1 MHDDA
6 DDDFLDHLIEERRT
20 HNPVFPAMVDNAYE
34 RRLLLRQLA
43 EARKAAKSS
52 RTVVAARMGTS
63 EAAVARLEAAT
74 VDPKAFTIKRFAA
87 AIGTRVQW
95 EIVDAKRDVQDL

>member
-1 MHDDA
+1 MSTPTDHDT
-6 DDDFLDHLIEERRT
+6 DFLDEIIEERT
-20 HNPVFPAMVDNAYE
+20 ASNPASTAMVEEAYQ

-43 EARKAAKSS
+43 EARKAACLT

-74 VDPKAFTIKRFAA
+74 GDPRASTIERFAA
-87 AIGTRVQW
+87 AVGKRIQW
-95 EIVDAKRDVQDL
+95 EIVDAHW